1 MDDTRLPSI
10 DMNEP
15 PMSSRKCALNFGVLV
30 TLALA
35 RLGAAMTDTWS
46 PNYEGR

>member
-10 DMNEP
+10 DMNEL
-15 PMSSRKCALNFGVLV
+15 PMSSRKCALNFGRIV
-30 TLALA
+30 ALA
-35 RLGAAMTDTWS
+35 PLGAAASDTWS